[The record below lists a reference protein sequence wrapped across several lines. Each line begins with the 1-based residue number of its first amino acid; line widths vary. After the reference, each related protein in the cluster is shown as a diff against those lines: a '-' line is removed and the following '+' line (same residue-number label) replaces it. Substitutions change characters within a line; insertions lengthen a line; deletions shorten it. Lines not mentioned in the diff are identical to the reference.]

1 MDRLLKGRVSDF
13 GHIESDRAPLVVRRA
28 KEGARGGTPDRIGL
42 GDKVRCASSN
52 VREHACK
59 GQSGE

>member
-1 MDRLLKGRVSDF
+1 VDRLLKGRVSDF

-28 KEGARGGTPDRIGL
+28 KEGARRGGTPARIGL
-42 GDKVRCASSN
+42 AIRSGARR
-52 VREHACK
+52 REHACK

>member
-28 KEGARGGTPDRIGL
+28 KEGARGGTPDRIGGL
-42 GDKVRCASSN
+42 GDKVRCASS
-52 VREHACK
+52 
-59 GQSGE
+59 